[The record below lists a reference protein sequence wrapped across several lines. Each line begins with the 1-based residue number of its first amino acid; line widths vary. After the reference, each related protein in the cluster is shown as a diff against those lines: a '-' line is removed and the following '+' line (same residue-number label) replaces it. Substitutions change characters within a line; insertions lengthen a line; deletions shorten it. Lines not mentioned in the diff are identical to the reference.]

1 MSNLKKILLNYNVG
15 DTCKI
20 EIVRAGDIKE
30 FDFKFTTDSSNIEEF
45 KEANPKNEN
54 KEEKEGNDQILP
66 DWLRP

>member
-30 FDFKFTTDSSNIEEF
+30 FKFKFTKDSSNIEEF
-45 KEANPKNEN
+45 KEANPKNEK
-54 KEEKEGNDQILP
+54 KEDEKDNSQILP
-66 DWLRP
+66 DWINP